1 MAETVIEIPMAVPIK
16 KARTSRKALKEK
28 SSSTNKANILAGQ
41 ISESS
46 PAPVPTP
53 SEDAGKENHESLSQ
67 PLSGKKKTK
76 GAQKG
81 KKSKESQSFER
92 DLQEMQEKLEQLRLE
107 KEKTEGLLKARD
119 EMLKIKEEELET
131 RGREQEKLQMEL
143 KKLQKLKE
151 FKPTVTFPL
160 HSLRDKEQEKKEKNK
175 KGCPETK
182 RPSPSYVLWC
192 KDQWNEAKK
201 ANPDADFKEI
211 SNILGT
217 KWKTISAEE
226 KKPYEEKYQA
236 EKEAYLQIVGK
247 EKRENEAMRLLEEEQ
262 KQKTAME
269 LLEQYLQFKQ
279 EAEKENKKK
288 KKEKDPLKPKH
299 PVSAFFLF
307 SKERRAALLA
317 ENKNVLEIAKIAGEE
332 WKNMTE
338 KQKRPYEEIS
348 KKNKAKYQEEM
359 ELYKQQ
365 KDEEAENLKKGEEE
379 QMKIQKHEAL
389 QLLKKK
395 EKTENI
401 IKKTKENRQ
410 KKKKQKE
417 KANSDPNKPKKPAS
431 SFLLF
436 SKEARRSFLQERP
449 GINNSTLNA
458 LISVKW
464 KELDEQER
472 KIWNDKAK
480 EAMEA
485 YQKELEE
492 YNKSAATMSD
502 KPQQ

>member
-1 MAETVIEIPMAVPIK
+1 M
-16 KARTSRKALKEK
+16 
-28 SSSTNKANILAGQ
+28 
-41 ISESS
+41 
-46 PAPVPTP
+46 
-53 SEDAGKENHESLSQ
+53 
-67 PLSGKKKTK
+67 
-76 GAQKG
+76 
-81 KKSKESQSFER
+81 
-92 DLQEMQEKLEQLRLE
+92 
-107 KEKTEGLLKARD
+107 
-119 EMLKIKEEELET
+119 
-131 RGREQEKLQMEL
+131 
-143 KKLQKLKE
+143 
-151 FKPTVTFPL
+151 TFPL

-279 EAEKENKKK
+279 GAEKENKKK
-288 KKEKDPLKPKH
+288 RKEKDPLKPKH

-317 ENKNVLEIAKIAGEE
+317 EDKNVLEIAKIAGEE

-338 KQKRPYEEIS
+338 KQKRPYEEIA

-436 SKEARRSFLQERP
+436 SKEARKSFLQERP

-502 KPQQ
+502 KPPQQ

>member
-1 MAETVIEIPMAVPIK
+1 MAETVVEIPMAVPIK
-16 KARTSRKALKEK
+16 RARTSRKALKEK
-28 SSSTNKANILAGQ
+28 SSSTNEANILAGQ

-53 SEDAGKENHESLSQ
+53 PEDARKENHESLSQ
-67 PLSGKKKTK
+67 PRSGKKKSK

-81 KKSKESQSFER
+81 KKSKESQSFEK

-107 KEKTEGLLKARD
+107 KEKTEELLKARD

-151 FKPTVTFPL
+151 FKPTMTFPL
-160 HSLRDKEQEKKEKNK
+160 HSLRDKEQEKKEKKK

-211 SNILGT
+211 SNILGA

-279 EAEKENKKK
+279 EAVKENKKK

-299 PVSAFFLF
+299 PVSAFLLF
-307 SKERRAALLA
+307 SKERRAVLLA
-317 ENKNVLEIAKIAGEE
+317 EDKNVLEIAKIAGEE

-338 KQKRPYEEIS
+338 KQKRPYEEIA
-348 KKNKAKYQEEM
+348 KKNKTKYHEEM

-410 KKKKQKE
+410 KKKKE
-417 KANSDPNKPKKPAS
+417 KANSDPNKPKKAAS

-436 SKEARRSFLQERP
+436 SKEARKSFLQERP

-480 EAMEA
+480 EAKEV

>member
-1 MAETVIEIPMAVPIK
+1 
-16 KARTSRKALKEK
+16 
-28 SSSTNKANILAGQ
+28 
-41 ISESS
+41 
-46 PAPVPTP
+46 
-53 SEDAGKENHESLSQ
+53 
-67 PLSGKKKTK
+67 
-76 GAQKG
+76 
-81 KKSKESQSFER
+81 
-92 DLQEMQEKLEQLRLE
+92 
-107 KEKTEGLLKARD
+107 
-119 EMLKIKEEELET
+119 MLKIKEEELET

-211 SNILGT
+211 SNILGA

-279 EAEKENKKK
+279 GAEKENKKK

-307 SKERRAALLA
+307 SKERRAALLG
-317 ENKNVLEIAKIAGEE
+317 EDKNVLEIAKIAGEE

-338 KQKRPYEEIS
+338 KQKRPYEEIA

-365 KDEEAENLKKGEEE
+365 KDEEAEDLKKGEEE

-436 SKEARRSFLQERP
+436 SKEARNSFLQERP

-464 KELDEQER
+464 KELDEEER

-492 YNKSAATMSD
+492 YNKSAATISD